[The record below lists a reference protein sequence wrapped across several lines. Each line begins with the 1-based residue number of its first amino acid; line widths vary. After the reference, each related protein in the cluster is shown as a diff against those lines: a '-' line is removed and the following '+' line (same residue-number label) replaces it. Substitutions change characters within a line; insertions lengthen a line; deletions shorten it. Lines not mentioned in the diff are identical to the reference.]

1 MKNGIVLIPFVDA
14 KTNKSYNANDDFSA
28 KEKRFNE
35 LVALKLIM
43 EIQKDDS
50 SDKNASK
57 SNIDSSKQ
65 INPKSSD
72 KSEDPKDKESD
83 TNPESSDKSE
93 DPKDKESDTNP
104 ESSDKSEDPKNK
116 QSK

>member
-57 SNIDSSKQ
+57 SNIDSSKK
-65 INPKSSD
+65 INPESND
-72 KSEDPKDKESD
+72 KSEGPKDKASD
-83 TNPESSDKSE
+83 TNPESGDKSE
-93 DPKDKESDTNP
+93 GPKDKASDTNP
-104 ESSDKSEDPKNK
+104 ESGDKSEDPKNK
-116 QSK
+116 KSK